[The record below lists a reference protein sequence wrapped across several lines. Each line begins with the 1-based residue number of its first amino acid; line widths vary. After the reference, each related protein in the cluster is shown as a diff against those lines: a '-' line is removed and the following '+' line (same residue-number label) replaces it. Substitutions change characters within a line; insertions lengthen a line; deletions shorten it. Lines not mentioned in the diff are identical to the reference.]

1 MTQAAETT
9 APDADSAG
17 RRRRLIFTAIPVA
30 AFGVLAV
37 VLAIGLGSGD
47 PSRVPSALIGKK
59 VPDFQLAAIEG
70 LNLDGKAVPGLS
82 ATTLR
87 EGKVSIVNVWASWC
101 GPCRVEHPYLMQ
113 LAARGDV
120 QMTGINYKDSP
131 ENARRFLGLHGNPFS
146 IVGADGNGRT
156 AVDWGVYGVPET
168 FVVDGTGTIR
178 YKHVGP
184 ISETALKTK
193 ILPAIEAAR

>member
-1 MTQAAETT
+1 MSQVTDTAAR
-9 APDADSAG
+9 DSGSAG
-17 RRRRLIFTAIPVA
+17 RRRRMMFTALPVA

-37 VLAIGLGSGD
+37 VLAIGLSSGD

-70 LNLDGKAVPGLS
+70 LKLEGNTVPGLG
-82 ATTLR
+82 AAVLR
-87 EGKVSIVNVWASWC
+87 QGKVSIVNVWASWC

-146 IVGADGNGRT
+146 VVGADGNGRT

-168 FVVDGTGTIR
+168 FVVDGNGTIR

>member
-1 MTQAAETT
+1 MTQAADTN
-9 APDADSAG
+9 APGAASPG
-17 RRRRLIFTAIPVA
+17 RRRGLIFTALPVA
-30 AFGVLAV
+30 AFGVLAA
-37 VLAIGLGSGD
+37 VLAVGLGSGD

-59 VPDFQLAAIEG
+59 VPDFRLAAVEG
-70 LNLDGKAVPGLS
+70 LTRDDKAVPGLT
-82 ATTLR
+82 AETLR
-87 EGKVSIVNVWASWC
+87 KGKVSIVNVWASWC

-131 ENARRFLGLHGNPFS
+131 ENARRFLGLYGNPFS

-184 ISETALKTK
+184 IGETALKTG